1 MMKELNHLAESSG
14 SVTAPNVFQLMLNN
28 ITESFI
34 LADENMAVIDSNKAA
49 RQGIWNHF
57 AVELIPGFSLL
68 NLAEHSLRPFLKD
81 LYADVLNGNQRK
93 IEHITDDLNGQKQF
107 FEINVIPARN
117 ESNEMEG
124 VIIYAKN
131 VTEKKQS
138 ELAIKEAEERW
149 RFALEATN
157 QGVWDWNMQTGEV
170 IYSNAYKNMY
180 GFSDADLKSN
190 FADWEQRIHP
200 EDQAH
205 MNLAINEHS

>member
-1 MMKELNHLAESSG
+1 MMKELNHLDESSG

-131 VTEKKQS
+131 VTEKKKKHDPS
-138 ELAIKEAEERW
+138 LLCLLTRTHT
-149 RFALEATN
+149 LS
-157 QGVWDWNMQTGEV
+157 VL
-170 IYSNAYKNMY
+170 S
-180 GFSDADLKSN
+180 
-190 FADWEQRIHP
+190 P
-200 EDQAH
+200 
-205 MNLAINEHS
+205 HSLILTLTLSLITSTLT